1 MLTQT
6 CVHILNTLPIKVNR
20 DIFYLEPKSRFLRR
34 DWLLITFWK
43 EVDMANTLPDKK
55 PINYEFMERYT
66 ENLDLAIREY
76 VDNRIAESGG
86 NVNLYSKTLVAG
98 STSVTFEIPIG
109 NNVIE
114 VFNSVDGLD
123 YISLDDSQEGIVV
136 VTFDVQ
142 TEDVAVFLRVEPIE
156 SERQMVSQILRA
168 GQTSITFSN
177 IPLTDNMIEVYTS
190 KDGLDYVTLDDS
202 VAGRVT
208 ITYEAQSEDVTV
220 FLKVSGT
227 TED

>member
-1 MLTQT
+1 
-6 CVHILNTLPIKVNR
+6 
-20 DIFYLEPKSRFLRR
+20 
-34 DWLLITFWK
+34 
-43 EVDMANTLPDKK
+43 MANILPDEK

-66 ENLDLAIREY
+66 ANLDLAIREY

-220 FLKVSGT
+220 VLKVSGT